1 MASNWGRFY
10 ILAGGFVGKFLVQ
23 GQPFELADLV
33 LIQGADAQVADP
45 LAFGRLA
52 PSSGPTCPNR
62 LFNLRHYLYD
72 NAKIDSIATLFRQV
86 SDVGLGY
93 TQTTRQNLGASGA
106 QIREVHPIRFFIADR
121 CYGQLQTEVEAYKKS
136 GLFGGEG
143 PLHETA

>member
-1 MASNWGRFY
+1 LGTLY
-10 ILAGGFVGKFLVQ
+10 ILAGGFVSKCFVQ

-33 LIQGADAQVADP
+33 LIQGADAKVADP

-93 TQTTRQNLGASGA
+93 TQKLQHRFQGTSARYCYPAFVSDWS
-106 QIREVHPIRFFIADR
+106 RE
-121 CYGQLQTEVEAYKKS
+121 
-136 GLFGGEG
+136 
-143 PLHETA
+143 